1 MAVFVNFNHK
11 LAYKTITL
19 KQANLFTIKDKSV
32 LKEGRCVEI
41 VDMKQVLRGVIG
53 SQHIIHMDCYC
64 KYKSLVPYA
73 RHHIIRQ
80 EWKFA
85 LISKS
90 KYQSFLSLMMHTQHS
105 YSYLNE
111 HATSKK
117 YPDTHLLYFVTHFI
131 NFSDGWAL
139 PWNTLGSGY
148 IPSNPLP

>member
-41 VDMKQVLRGVIG
+41 VNMKQVLRGVIG
-53 SQHIIHMDCYC
+53 SQHIIHIDCYC

-80 EWKFA
+80 E
-85 LISKS
+85 
-90 KYQSFLSLMMHTQHS
+90 
-105 YSYLNE
+105 
-111 HATSKK
+111 
-117 YPDTHLLYFVTHFI
+117 
-131 NFSDGWAL
+131 
-139 PWNTLGSGY
+139 
-148 IPSNPLP
+148 